1 MSLKAAAK
9 NRRTASG
16 FRQALL
22 PWFIDLP
29 GQILPSQFK
38 WVCISPLP
46 CRILQGK
53 HLPGNRSLSFQ
64 TWRHLPSCKQNGSCC
79 RGTLSETCMYIFTKL
94 WDCLGIRTVYNGVT
108 YFKNQS
114 DHIQYNIYI
123 YTNITQYYTYSIDIY
138 IYIWTNL
145 FQMFQPRWP
154 SWTTRSV
161 AALIPEAL
169 GKCGPWH
176 PGEFWAKCS
185 FISEAILSYFYLSIS
200 IQQCNVGF
208 IWQFKLAIGR

>member
-1 MSLKAAAK
+1 MNCLNMHHPVSSLAPVCLKLLATHPAEPGIWHDLRIAGGAIVPMSGRRGCSRAPLAVATDRWQLSGMSSWAQPDILDDDDFWKLRMLVFAAMSLKAAAK

-79 RGTLSETCMYIFTKL
+79 RGTLSETCMCIFTKL

-108 YFKNQS
+108 YFKNQW
-114 DHIQYNIYI
+114 DHI
-123 YTNITQYYTYSIDIY
+123 
-138 IYIWTNL
+138 
-145 FQMFQPRWP
+145 
-154 SWTTRSV
+154 
-161 AALIPEAL
+161 
-169 GKCGPWH
+169 
-176 PGEFWAKCS
+176 
-185 FISEAILSYFYLSIS
+185 
-200 IQQCNVGF
+200 
-208 IWQFKLAIGR
+208 